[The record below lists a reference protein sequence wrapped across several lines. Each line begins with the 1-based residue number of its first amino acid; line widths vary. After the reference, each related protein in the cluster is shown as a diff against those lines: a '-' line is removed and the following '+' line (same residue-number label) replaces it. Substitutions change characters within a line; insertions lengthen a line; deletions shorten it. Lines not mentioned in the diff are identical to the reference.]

1 MRPYRSMPDTLQDSF
16 KLRDERQARANDRER
31 QKGLNALPFSEAI
44 NAYPDNENIDP
55 QDAFSLKQLGM
66 VEFPEPPPEAPEV
79 EAESI
84 LPNLDN
90 APAKPSIAASNK
102 TVQQEVDEAEQDMG
116 LDFDPEMELGQPSL
130 LDRLMAAQEA
140 KNRDQTLDV
149 LLRAGIQAGTAI
161 SGQGNV
167 APNYAIADAIKGN
180 IGSEIEDLKQ
190 ETQFQKIAQQQDDDA
205 KRRSKTSEISE
216 AARQSVAS
224 QLRRMGNEAAA
235 KSIEDRKLSY
245 QDLRDLYG
253 ETNLSNMLTAYE
265 AQQNR
270 LAIAQERSAG
280 KVDDA
285 AAKAEDKI
293 TRLRQNLRKEL
304 KDYDEKTGLITSLT
318 TYESLKDRLD
328 KGQFSGI
335 DDVRALYT
343 MIKALDPTSVV
354 RESEVELL
362 QMSNSQFSKIM
373 NTPKRFFK
381 GDIFDPKYRKQL
393 VAKLGA
399 MAQDN
404 VKAFRRK
411 SAGTFKEIER
421 QGLNPEE
428 FLSDELPIDNI
439 LGRGEAA
446 KAAPEVNITPS
457 MAVELKAELER
468 RKKK

>member
-1 MRPYRSMPDTLQDSF
+1 MRPYRSMPDALQDSF

-44 NAYPDNENIDP
+44 NAYPDNENLDP

-102 TVQQEVDEAEQDMG
+102 TIQQEVDEAEQDMG
-116 LDFDPEMELGQPSL
+116 LDFEPESDQPTL
-130 LDRLMAAQEA
+130 LDRLMAAQA
-140 KNRDQTLDV
+140 TKNRDQTLDV

-190 ETQFQKIAQQQDDDA
+190 ETQFQKIAQQQEDDA

-224 QLRRMGNEAAA
+224 QLRRMGNETAA

-280 KVDDA
+280 KQDQATD
-285 AAKAEDKI
+285 KAEEKI
-293 TRLRQNLRKEL
+293 TRLRQGLRKEL
-304 KDYDEKTGLITSLT
+304 KDYDEKTGLINSLT
-318 TYESLKDRLD
+318 TYESLKNTLD
-328 KGQFSGI
+328 KGQFSGM
-335 DDVRALYT
+335 DDIKALYS
-343 MIKALDPTSVV
+343 MIKALDPASVV
-354 RESEVELL
+354 REAEVELM
-362 QMSNSQFSKIM
+362 QSSNSQFSRIL
-373 NTPKRFFK
+373 NSPKRFFK

-393 VAKLGA
+393 VAKLGV

-404 VKAFRRK
+404 VKSFRRK
-411 SAGTFKEIER
+411 AAGTFKEIER

-428 FLSDELPIDNI
+428 FLSDELPIGDI
-439 LGRGEAA
+439 LGKPEAQ
-446 KAAPEVNITPS
+446 KKQPEITVTPS
-457 MAVELKAELER
+457 MALELKAELEK